1 MFAKPFAKDTDYFV
15 INGMYIKGGA
25 TIESAHQRIFDTVYK
40 VTTLSLTVKQIRF
53 LRPDVAVVHVIPA
66 PRWADKRVDRG
77 CDVDSRDD
85 EREAGLDHPR
95 VSEHSHSSHITAA
108 R

>member
-77 CDVDSRDD
+77 CDVTAAMTK
-85 EREAGLDHPR
+85 EKQGWTIAALA
-95 VSEHSHSSHITAA
+95 EHSHSSHITAA